1 MIPAIIGISGQ
12 SLSRAEAALLRALKP
27 LGVILFARNIFSP
40 PQLAALIA
48 DIRDVL
54 PHALLMVDQEGGR
67 VARLKPPHWRAHP
80 PAAAHKNARAAWITG
95 ALIGLEAKAAG
106 FDVVAA
112 PVLDVGTPG
121 ASDVIGDRAFSTN
134 PEIVAEYGAAMAAGL
149 LAAGIQPV
157 AKHAPGH
164 GRAMA
169 DSHLSLPVL
178 DTVTEADLL
187 PFQRNRGLPWMMT
200 AHIRYSRTD
209 MNNPATQS
217 AAVIEKIIR
226 SADAIGFENLL
237 ISDDLGMNALAGTP
251 GERAARAIAAG
262 CDVALHCSGVLEE
275 TEQVLRA
282 LPEASP
288 AVLAKLAAARAM
300 AEAAH
305 DPTLD
310 AQKLEAERA
319 ALLA

>member
-1 MIPAIIGISGQ
+1 
-12 SLSRAEAALLRALKP
+12 
-27 LGVILFARNIFSP
+27 
-40 PQLAALIA
+40 
-48 DIRDVL
+48 
-54 PHALLMVDQEGGR
+54 
-67 VARLKPPHWRAHP
+67 
-80 PAAAHKNARAAWITG
+80 
-95 ALIGLEAKAAG
+95 LEAKAAG

-178 DTVTEADLL
+178 ETVTEADLL

-237 ISDDLGMNALAGTP
+237 ISDDLGMNALTGTL